1 MDTRKDEKFTLWE
14 LETMIWNIEIEPKQ
28 SALWYKL
35 YDGTDL
41 NRYTL
46 QKRSRPIINRML
58 ESLL

>member
-14 LETMIWNIEIEPKQ
+14 LETMIWNIEIEQKQ
-28 SALWYKL
+28 SVLWYKL

-46 QKRSRPIINRML
+46 QKRSRPVTNRML